1 MTLALQQNMTS
12 FSFKFSISNGILYSQ
27 IHLIAVAID
36 TNENKN
42 N

>member
-12 FSFKFSISNGILYSQ
+12 FSFKCSISNGIQ